1 MADQE
6 TDGESPESPILAS
19 LGFLI
24 KGKTEQEKVAIL
36 DTFYSFAK
44 GDPKSFPVGFVVLL
58 EAHASC
64 MLRLPDDLK
73 ASMTQSVNESMTA
86 LRAYQ
91 ESIEKCCKTLKNDVA
106 LSAGHVATIHMM
118 GANLGAKMDLDQKH
132 ATEERKNHVEAMHA
146 QFSKLHAQMKLHME
160 AIKKARGRNPW
171 IGWVAGVVLGFGLCW
186 LSRHFGL

>member
-1 MADQE
+1 MAEHE
-6 TDGESPESPILAS
+6 TDEETPQSPIPAS
-19 LGFLI
+19 LELLI
-24 KGKTEQEKVAIL
+24 KGRSDEERVPIL
-36 DTFYSFAK
+36 DAYYSFAK

-73 ASMTQSVNESMTA
+73 ASMTAAINESMAA

-118 GANLGAKMDLDQKH
+118 GSNLGAKMDMDQKH
-132 ATEERKNHVEAMHA
+132 ATEERKTHVEAIHA
-146 QFSKLHAQMKLHME
+146 QFSKLTALIKLHME
-160 AIKKARGRNPW
+160 ELRKARDRSPW
-171 IGWVAGVVLGFGLCW
+171 IGWAAGVVLGFGLCW
-186 LSRHFGL
+186 LTRHFGL